1 MRNDYPLPT
10 AIPID
15 PDDWARTPPSVQS
28 AFLAIGERVRQLE
41 ARVAQ
46 LVDRLNSNS
55 SNSSKPP
62 SSDQKGSGPRKPST
76 SSGRRRG
83 GQPGHSGARAIDLA
97 VDCYRV
103 TSAFPKTQTYGLS
116 AQLQRAAVS
125 VPANI
130 AEGRSRQST
139 KEFLH
144 HLSFAYGSLAEVET
158 HLIIA
163 QRLGYL
169 AQSEATTLLDNCA
182 LVGRMINGLQRT
194 LENKSVA

>member
-1 MRNDYPLPT
+1 MSIRSYRD
-10 AIPID
+10 
-15 PDDWARTPPSVQS
+15 
-28 AFLAIGERVRQLE
+28 LE
-41 ARVAQ
+41 VW
-46 LVDRLNSNS
+46 
-55 SNSSKPP
+55 
-62 SSDQKGSGPRKPST
+62 QK
-76 SSGRRRG
+76 
-83 GQPGHSGARAIDLA
+83 AIDLA
-97 VDCYRV
+97 VDCHRV
-103 TSAFPKTQTYGLS
+103 TSAFPKAQTYGLS

-169 AQSEATTLLDNCA
+169 AQTEASSMLESCA
-182 LVGRMINGLQRT
+182 LVGRMINGLQKS
-194 LENKSVA
+194 LENKLVA